1 MTRVPRVFVVDKYP
15 LFRAGIRSTLESITS
30 LDFVGEAGTGED
42 AFRELGRLEPA
53 ADVVL
58 VGLQPPDRSGI
69 DVARRLSAV
78 TEPGYPG
85 SRVLVISSNEDDEAV
100 VAALRAGAYG
110 YLVRWMDR
118 DELLRAIDTVAAG
131 GAVFSPMVADRLR
144 TYFSAVHDLPS
155 RMAFPA
161 LTDREREILDLLA
174 RGHDNRRIARALVLS
189 EKTVRN
195 HVSKVFMK
203 LQVSKRAEAA
213 VRARDAGL
221 GI

>member
-1 MTRVPRVFVVDKYP
+1 MMTARVFVVDDYP
-15 LFRAGIRSTLESITS
+15 LFRAGIRSALESIAS
-30 LDFVGEAGTGED
+30 LDFVGEAGNGDD
-42 AFRELGRLEPA
+42 AVQALSQLEPA

-58 VGLQPPDRSGI
+58 VGLQPPDRTGI
-69 DVARRLSAV
+69 EITRRLSL
-78 TEPGYPG
+78 EPGHGEPG
-85 SRVLVISSNEDDEAV
+85 SRVLVISSEEDDDAV
-100 VAALRAGAYG
+100 VSALRAGAYG

-118 DELLRAIDTVAAG
+118 EELLRAIDTVAAG

-144 TYFSAVHDLPS
+144 TYFSAVHELPS

-195 HVSKVFMK
+195 HLSKVFMK
-203 LQVSKRAEAA
+203 LQVNKRTEAA
-213 VRARDAGL
+213 IRARDAGL